1 MLVISG
7 TFEVFHKKNHTFK
20 LSITSKISILFE
32 KNDLNVQARGHRRQQ
47 LTIIKILIYL
57 DETNKYINLGMMIS
71 LKK

>member
-1 MLVISG
+1 MTLI
-7 TFEVFHKKNHTFK
+7 
-20 LSITSKISILFE
+20 
-32 KNDLNVQARGHRRQQ
+32 VQARGHRRQQ